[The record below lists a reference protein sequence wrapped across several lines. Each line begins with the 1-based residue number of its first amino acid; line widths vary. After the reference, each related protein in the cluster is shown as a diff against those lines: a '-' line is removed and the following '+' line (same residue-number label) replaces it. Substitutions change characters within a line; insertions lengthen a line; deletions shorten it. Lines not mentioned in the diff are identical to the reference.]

1 MTRALKKLA
10 HLYVGL
16 KRKDESNKFDILQK
30 EAHPLGRRHLRFSF
44 FIITISKSA
53 QRENW
58 STLDKPANIKETIF

>member
-30 EAHPLGRRHLRFSF
+30 GTYPLGRRHLRFSF

>member
-53 QRENW
+53 QREN
-58 STLDKPANIKETIF
+58 